1 VEASPTQPQRPLI
14 GTIPPMDT
22 SIPRIRGLFHQ
33 YAFFAAVAG
42 GLTLVALAEGARARI
57 ACAIYAA
64 ALAAMFGASALYHRA
79 PWRTA
84 RARAWARRVDHSM
97 IFLFI
102 AGTYTPFALL
112 AFTGV
117 VPAVVLACVWGG
129 AALGVVLNVSW
140 IDAPKWVTA
149 PVYLLVG
156 WVGVIALP
164 QVFTELSV
172 ATAVLVI
179 VGGGLYTLGAIAY
192 ATQWP
197 DPFPGT
203 FGFHEVF
210 HVLVIAAAAIQFV
223 AVTFVVL

>member
-1 VEASPTQPQRPLI
+1 LSL
-14 GTIPPMDT
+14 PPKP
-22 SIPRIRGLFHQ
+22 SLRGVFHQ
-33 YAFFAAVAG
+33 YAFFAALAG
-42 GLTLVALAEGARARI
+42 GLTLVALAEGARARF
-57 ACAIYAA
+57 AVAVYAF

-79 PWRTA
+79 PWRSA

-112 AFTGV
+112 AFTGA

-156 WVGVIALP
+156 WVGVIAAP
-164 QVFTELSV
+164 QLFTEVNLAS
-172 ATAVLVI
+172 AVLVV
-179 VGGGLYTLGAIAY
+179 VGGVLYTLGAVAY
-192 ATQWP
+192 ATHWP
-197 DPFPGT
+197 DPFPTT

-210 HVLVIAAAAIQFV
+210 HVLVVAAAATQFV
-223 AVTFVVL
+223 AISLVVL

>member
-1 VEASPTQPQRPLI
+1 MSL
-14 GTIPPMDT
+14 PPK
-22 SIPRIRGLFHQ
+22 PRLRGVFHQ
-33 YAFFAAVAG
+33 YAFFAALAG
-42 GLTLVALAEGARARI
+42 GLTLVALAEGARARF
-57 ACAIYAA
+57 AVSVYAF

-79 PWRTA
+79 PWRSM

-112 AFTGV
+112 AFSGV

-156 WVGVIALP
+156 WVGVVAAP
-164 QVFTELSV
+164 QLFTEVNPAS
-172 ATAVLVI
+172 AVLVV
-179 VGGGLYTLGAIAY
+179 VGGVLYTLGAVAY
-192 ATQWP
+192 ATHWP
-197 DPFPGT
+197 DTFPAT

-210 HVLVIAAAAIQFV
+210 HVLVVAAAATQFV
-223 AVTFVVL
+223 AVSLVVL

>member
-1 VEASPTQPQRPLI
+1 VDLSPRPRL
-14 GTIPPMDT
+14 
-22 SIPRIRGLFHQ
+22 RGVFHL

-42 GLTLVALAEGARARI
+42 GIALVALAEGARARF
-57 ACAIYAA
+57 AGAVYAI
-64 ALAAMFGASALYHRA
+64 ALAAMLGASALYHRV
-79 PWRTA
+79 PWRSM

-112 AFTGV
+112 AFTGA

-156 WVGVIALP
+156 WVGVITAP
-164 QVFTELSV
+164 QLFTELGV
-172 ATAVLVI
+172 ASAMLVI
-179 VGGGLYTLGAIAY
+179 VGGLLYTLGAVAY
-192 ATQWP
+192 ATHWP
-197 DPFPGT
+197 DPFPAT

-210 HVLVIAAAAIQFV
+210 HVLVVAAAATQFV
-223 AVTFVVL
+223 AVSLVVL

>member
-1 VEASPTQPQRPLI
+1 LNL
-14 GTIPPMDT
+14 PPK
-22 SIPRIRGLFHQ
+22 PRLRGVFHH
-33 YAFFAAVAG
+33 YAFYAALAG
-42 GLTLVALAEGARARI
+42 GITLVAFAEGARARF
-57 ACAIYAA
+57 AVGVYAV

-79 PWRTA
+79 SWRSA

-112 AFTGV
+112 ALTGV
-117 VPAVVLACVWGG
+117 LPAVVLACVWGG

-156 WVGVIALP
+156 WVGVIAAP
-164 QVFTELSV
+164 QLFTEVNLAS
-172 ATAVLVI
+172 AVLVV
-179 VGGGLYTLGAIAY
+179 VGGALYTLGAVAY
-192 ATQWP
+192 ATHWP
-197 DPFPGT
+197 DPFPAT

-210 HVLVIAAAAIQFV
+210 HVLVVAAAATQFV
-223 AVTFVVL
+223 AVSLVVL